1 MCLDFCTLI
10 GQTGSRYRPA
20 DIPTTIKERFIERP
34 VGEDQVSLAALDDA
48 ALVRRMAAQDP
59 DALQALYQRYQER
72 VFSAALYLL
81 RDQALA
87 EDVTLNVFLAA
98 WDHAADYNPSRGKV
112 STWLLMMARRRS
124 IDALRRATAR
134 GENRRADWADA
145 QQQPGDDNPE
155 RAVEARLER
164 ERIRKALAELPRDQA
179 EALALAFFQGYTHQE
194 IAAALGQPL
203 GTIKTRIR
211 LAMIKLRSSLADQP
225 TEGQRR

>member
-1 MCLDFCTLI
+1 M
-10 GQTGSRYRPA
+10 
-20 DIPTTIKERFIERP
+20 
-34 VGEDQVSLAALDDA
+34 
-48 ALVRRMAAQDP
+48 
-59 DALQALYQRYQER
+59 
-72 VFSAALYLL
+72 YLL
-81 RDQALA
+81 RDQGLA
-87 EDVTLNVFLAA
+87 EEIALNVFLAA
-98 WDHAADYNPSRGKV
+98 WDHAAGYDPARGKV

-145 QQQPGDDNPE
+145 QQQTGEDNLE
-155 RAVEARLER
+155 GAVEARLEQ
-164 ERIRKALAELPRDQA
+164 ERIRKALEALPQDQA

-225 TEGQRR
+225 AESHRREI